1 MMTEEILRK
10 SIKKMGGIA
19 AVWEIKKLRE
29 EGATLAA
36 IGKRFKVT
44 TSVVKGILNI
54 QIK

>member
-1 MMTEEILRK
+1 MKDQALRASVK
-10 SIKKMGGIA
+10 RLGGIT
-19 AVWEIKKLRE
+19 AVQEIKKLRE